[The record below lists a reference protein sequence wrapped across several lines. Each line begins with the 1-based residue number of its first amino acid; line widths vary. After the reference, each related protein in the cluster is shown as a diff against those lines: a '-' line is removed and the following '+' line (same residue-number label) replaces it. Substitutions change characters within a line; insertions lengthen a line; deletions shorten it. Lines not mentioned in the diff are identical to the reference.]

1 MSLHRLTDITLG
13 VPNVEE
19 TLEYYTAFG
28 LVPQPSTDPAEHW
41 FGTVDGGRRQ
51 LRIVEAPIRRLLS
64 LGVGADDLDDL
75 GRIQGSLQ
83 RFGAAVR
90 VEEGRLRTREPVT
103 GLTVTVS
110 IAPRIEQRA
119 TPAGP
124 VNTPGSIRRPNA
136 RAASLLRT
144 DPVRPRKL
152 GHVSIGTTDVPTTQR
167 FFTYGIGFKVSDEV
181 RDFGA
186 FLRCSPDHHNLAVQ
200 AAPVPF
206 MHHSSWEVDD
216 VDEIGRGAEALLAEH
231 PERHTW
237 GLGRHWVG
245 ANYFYYFRDPAG
257 NLSEYYSD
265 MDQITED
272 ELWNPGVFDLQD
284 GNFWGPP
291 LPPSMIEPEDLAE
304 LMAGLH

>member
-1 MSLHRLTDITLG
+1 MALHRLTDITLG

-19 TLEYYTAFG
+19 TVEYYTAFG
-28 LVPQPSTDPAEHW
+28 LIPEPSDNENEHW

-51 LRIVEAPIRRLLS
+51 LRIVHAPIRRLLA
-64 LGVGADDLDDL
+64 LGVGADDRDDL
-75 GRIQGSLQ
+75 GRIESSL
-83 RFGAAVR
+83 RRSDTAVT
-90 VEEGRLRTREPVT
+90 VEGDQLRTREPVT
-103 GLTVTVS
+103 GLTVNVTV
-110 IAPRIEQRA
+110 APHIEQQS

-124 VNTPGSIRRPNA
+124 FNTPGTIGRPNA
-136 RAASLLRT
+136 RAASLLRSG
-144 DPVRPRKL
+144 PVRPRKL
-152 GHVSIGTTDVPTTQR
+152 GHISLGSTDVATTQR
-167 FFTYGIGFKVSDEV
+167 FFTEDIGFKVSDEV
-181 RDFGA
+181 KDFGA
-186 FLRCSPDHHNLAVQ
+186 FMRCSSDHHNLAVQ

-216 VDEIGRGAEALLAEH
+216 VDEIGRGAESLLADH

-265 MDQITED
+265 MDQITDD
-272 ELWNPGVFDLQD
+272 ELWNPGVFDLQA